1 MSSTTQEGQD
11 KFTFGRD
18 ELLDIQLDFLEI
30 LKSPEAIDK
39 EWTNLD
45 GFAGNGIVSLAELE
59 LWLCVRFPILRHAT
73 AIRMTFYKILQLSKS
88 QNGFI
93 QKQAMHH
100 LLVVIFCSNQAL
112 RWWNELP
119 SKSADKVVA
128 WLASKK
134 VETCDERMALENS
147 RQQLAPNMI
156 LQNLQSRIGA
166 AVQSNTM
173 FCMEFDFFCDLMAS
187 FKTTQIDILYCNLT
201 ICPMEPLDFSVK
213 PRMFSDIQRKIR
225 AEIVRATR
233 AQDHLS
239 ASILPYMK
247 GRGSQNR
254 SYSSRPSTC
263 SSQFRPFTAQSAISN
278 NPNVA
283 KHLQLSRDSLTRLDA
298 RPMTPMET
306 RSLASELER
315 PRTSSDSVLSMLT
328 GRSGMS
334 GSIEEC
340 DSAGEV
346 VPGIL
351 FTKNAELAKT
361 RLSYFKTFGL
371 QHPHTGSYF
380 HSPQHNDLLS
390 EKQLAESGSASLPNY
405 AARLTESPLK
415 KPTFQLLRNKPGS
428 NPLAFST
435 DRLPSKHGKDINQAM
450 YPRRPWS
457 NEFSSSPN
465 INGSFSLSS
474 AEVQMAKNTSP
485 VTRALSPAS
494 AKLLSPAASPI
505 ARTLVS
511 LRSRDASSV
520 SKSASQAT
528 PDWDSSA
535 SPLGF
540 FEKTSKSRS
549 FAKTEWA

>member
-1 MSSTTQEGQD
+1 MSSTTQEGQK
-11 KFTFGRD
+11 KFSFGRD

-30 LKSPEAIDK
+30 LKSPEAIDE
-39 EWTNLD
+39 EWTKLD

-59 LWLCVRFPILRHAT
+59 LWLCVRFPILRHST
-73 AIRMTFYKILQLSKS
+73 AIRMTFHKILQLSKS

-100 LLVVIFCSNQAL
+100 LLVIIFCSNQAL

-134 VETCDERMALENS
+134 VETRDERMALENS
-147 RQQLAPNMI
+147 RQQLAPNLI
-156 LQNLQSRIGA
+156 LQSLQSRIEA

-173 FCMEFDFFCDLMAS
+173 FCIEFDFFCDLMTS

-201 ICPMEPLDFSVK
+201 PCPMEPLDFSVK

-225 AEIVRATR
+225 AKIVRATR
-233 AQDHLS
+233 EQDYLS

-247 GRGSQNR
+247 GHGSRNR
-254 SYSSRPSTC
+254 SYSSRPATC
-263 SSQFRPFTAQSAISN
+263 SSQFRPFTAQSGISN
-278 NPNVA
+278 SSDVA
-283 KHLQLSRDSLTRLDA
+283 KHRPLSRDSFAGLDA
-298 RPMTPMET
+298 RPMAPTET
-306 RSLASELER
+306 RSLVSEAAR
-315 PRTSSDSVLSMLT
+315 PRTSSDSVFSMLT

-351 FTKNAELAKT
+351 YTKNADLFKT
-361 RLSYFKTFGL
+361 RRSYFKTFGL

-390 EKQLAESGSASLPNY
+390 GKQLAELGSASLPDY

-415 KPTFQLLRNKPGS
+415 RPTFQLLRNKPGS

-435 DRLPSKHGKDINQAM
+435 DRSPSKYDKDIKQAM

-457 NEFSSSPN
+457 NEFASSSS

-474 AEVQMAKNTSP
+474 ADIQMAKNRSP
-485 VTRALSPAS
+485 VTRALSPTS
-494 AKLLSPAASPI
+494 AKLLSPAASPN

-511 LRSRDASSV
+511 RHSSYV
-520 SKSASQAT
+520 SKSVSQAT
-528 PDWDSSA
+528 PEWDSSG

-540 FEKTSKSRS
+540 FEKT
-549 FAKTEWA
+549 